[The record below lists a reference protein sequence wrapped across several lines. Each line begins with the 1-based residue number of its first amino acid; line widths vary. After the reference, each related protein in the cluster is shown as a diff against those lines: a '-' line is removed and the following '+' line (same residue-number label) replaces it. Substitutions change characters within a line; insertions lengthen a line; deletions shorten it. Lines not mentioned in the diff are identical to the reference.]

1 MARKKASK
9 SRNPANVDIT
19 ITDGNPPTV
28 SPDPTTVSKSSEVAH
43 WKTKPQ
49 GQDFLVVFEGN
60 SPFDDWYFD
69 RNRHTSKITVANPG
83 PKSFKY
89 TVFTASGAHKVDPGI
104 IIKP

>member
-9 SRNPANVDIT
+9 SKNPANVDIT
-19 ITDGNPPTV
+19 ITDGSPPTV
-28 SPDPTTVSKSSEVAH
+28 SPDPATVHKSNEVAH
-43 WKTKPQ
+43 WKTSPQ

-69 RNRHTSKITVANPG
+69 RNRPTSRKTKVNPNS
-83 PKSFKY
+83 KQYKY
-89 TVFTASGAHKVDPGI
+89 TVFTADGAHHVDPGI

>member
-28 SPDPTTVSKSSEVAH
+28 SPDPAYVSKNSEVAH
-43 WKTKPQ
+43 WKTKPL

-60 SPFDDWYFD
+60 SPFDDWCFD
-69 RNRHTSKITVANPG
+69 RDWPTSKITTANPG
-83 PKSFKY
+83 PPVYKY
-89 TVFTASGAHKVDPGI
+89 TVYTARGAHRLDPGI
-104 IIKP
+104 IIRP